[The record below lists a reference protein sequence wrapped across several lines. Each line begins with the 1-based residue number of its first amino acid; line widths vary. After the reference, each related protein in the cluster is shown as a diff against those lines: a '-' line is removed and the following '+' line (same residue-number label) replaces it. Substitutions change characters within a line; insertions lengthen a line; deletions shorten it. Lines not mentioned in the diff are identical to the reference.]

1 MGVKPVVAVTDGDWF
16 DHLRAMPHLTEVNF
30 WSPSDRTFRSLQPGE
45 LFLFK
50 LHAPR
55 NFIVGGGWFAHA
67 TILPCSL
74 AWVAFGE
81 ENGAATLGEM
91 RARIIRYT
99 KRSADDRE
107 DFHIGCRILTQ
118 PFFLPE
124 YAWIPVGEFWP
135 RNIALFKTYSTD
147 EADGMQ
153 LWDKIQDAIS
163 APASPGFLAPPA
175 ARYGESMLVRLKS
188 SISVRLRPKIAR
200 DQIAAVAAALAAPQ
214 LQDAPVF
221 PPLLTF
227 TRRIKAPLPVSPGF
241 LFCSGLLAKSV
252 ALFFMNRFGDGT
264 KSEAG
269 MEWTARSPEPG
280 AIFWRQDDA
289 AKADFRFRRRQ
300 SPSPR
305 SATFFAQQSS

>member
-1 MGVKPVVAVTDGDWF
+1 MGVKLVVAVTDGDWF

-74 AWVAFGE
+74 AWEAFGE

-91 RARIIRYT
+91 RARIIRCT

-135 RNIALFKTYSTD
+135 RNIVLFKTYSTD

-163 APASPGFLAPPA
+163 AGVLGA
-175 ARYGESMLVRLKS
+175 ARGPIRRADARPSAPRPRRLSHPRHRQLSSPMCRDARAYPTGARSGAYPAVRGGGEHEASNDVL
-188 SISVRLRPKIAR
+188 LRR
-200 DQIAAVAAALAAPQ
+200 DIHSLF
-214 LQDAPVF
+214 DAGY
-221 PPLLTF
+221 LTIMPNLHF
-227 TRRIKAPLPVSPGF
+227 EVSRRIKEEFENGRQYYELHGREIALPDDQRSRPDRVALEWHSGSGF
-241 LFCSGLLAKSV
+241 LG
-252 ALFFMNRFGDGT
+252 
-264 KSEAG
+264 
-269 MEWTARSPEPG
+269 
-280 AIFWRQDDA
+280 
-289 AKADFRFRRRQ
+289 
-300 SPSPR
+300 
-305 SATFFAQQSS
+305 